1 MKDYTYTIEVKGKTK
16 KKTVLTFF
24 YKGEKF
30 GTRTSTKAPEAFEAY
45 AVVEK
50 PGRNPVILGVGKITT
65 CEQKSREMNNYYSR
79 VGSQEKAFTILL
91 K

>member
-30 GTRTSTKAPEAFEAY
+30 GTRTSTKPPEAFEAY
-45 AVVEK
+45 AVVEE
-50 PGRNPVILGVGKITT
+50 PGQAPGILAVGKITT
-65 CEQKSREMNNYYSR
+65 CEQNTREMNNFYSR
-79 VGSQEKAFTILL
+79 TGRQEKAFTILL

>member
-30 GTRTSTKAPEAFEAY
+30 GTRTSTKPPEAFEAY
-45 AVVEK
+45 AVVEE
-50 PGRNPVILGVGKITT
+50 PGHAPVILGVGKITT
-65 CEQKSREMNNYYSR
+65 CEQKSREMNNFYSKIE
-79 VGSQEKAFTILL
+79 SQEKAYTILL